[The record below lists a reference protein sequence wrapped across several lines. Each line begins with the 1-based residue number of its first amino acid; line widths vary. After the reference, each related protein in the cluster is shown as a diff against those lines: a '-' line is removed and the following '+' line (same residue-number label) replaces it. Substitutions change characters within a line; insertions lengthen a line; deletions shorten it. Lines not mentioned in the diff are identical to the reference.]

1 MTQATVFG
9 VLTGERLRE
18 RRLVPLTWGG
28 ALGAMGA
35 LMVLVW
41 PAIEDTVGQLVSSYP
56 KEFMQAF
63 GITGFNTIEQ
73 YVDGELFGLL
83 VPLAGAALAVRC
95 VIRPIAGAEDAGQLD
110 TWLTM
115 PIARRT
121 LAWSSLAAS
130 GLILAAVLL
139 VMWVLTMATSVIT
152 GAGLSA
158 GALARGVVNVWPLSM
173 FFAAVA
179 LLACGATRGSSRV
192 TGAAIGALV
201 AMYLVDLVGK
211 LDTGLDDL
219 RYASAFRYYGS
230 AIQNGLDAGHVVGL
244 LAAAAVV
251 AAVGVELLQRR
262 DL

>member
-1 MTQATVFG
+1 MSVFTV
-9 VLTGERLRE
+9 LAGERLRE

-41 PAIEDTVGQLVSSYP
+41 PAIEDTVGKLVASYP

-115 PIARRT
+115 PISRRT
-121 LAWSSLAAS
+121 LAWSSLAAT
-130 GLILAAVLL
+130 GLVLAAVLL
-139 VMWVLTMATSVIT
+139 MMWVLTMVTSVVT
-152 GAGLSA
+152 GAGLS
-158 GALARGVVNVWPLSM
+158 GAALGRGVLNVWPLSM

-192 TGAAIGALV
+192 TGAAIGALI

-211 LDTGLDDL
+211 LDPGLADL

-230 AIQNGLDAGHVVGL
+230 AIENGLDAGHVVGL
-244 LAAAAVV
+244 LG
-251 AAVGVELLQRR
+251 VGLLLATLGAELLQRR